1 MQQVVF
7 NHTYTLPLME
17 HFNTIQ
23 GEGFHA
29 GKAAYFLRLG
39 GCDIG
44 CTWCD
49 VKESW
54 DANSHPQ
61 VKIVDM
67 LRFIKECNAKTCVV
81 TGGEP
86 MLYNLYPLT
95 DLLRQNHIQLHVES
109 SGAYPITG
117 NWNWITLSPKKFKK
131 PQEENLKRA
140 NELKVVIYHPN
151 DFRWAEE
158 NAEKVS
164 EHCELYLQPEWG
176 KSSEIIP
183 LMVEYIKQ
191 NPKWKIS
198 LQIHKFMNIP

>member
-1 MQQVVF
+1 MSVV
-7 NHTYTLPLME
+7 NSGDYLPLME
-17 HFNTIQ
+17 HFNTVQ
-23 GEGFHA
+23 GEGFHS

-54 DANSHPQ
+54 DAAVHPQ
-61 VKIVDM
+61 VHVSTMLDFIVAE
-67 LRFIKECNAKTCVV
+67 KANTCVV

-86 MLYNLYPLT
+86 MLHQLAPLT
-95 DLLRQNHIQLHVES
+95 TLLHNNQIQLHVET
-109 SGAYPITG
+109 SGAYPISGQWDWVTV
-117 NWNWITLSPKKFKK
+117 SPKRFKK
-131 PQEENLKRA
+131 PFPEVLAKA

-158 NAEKVS
+158 NAALVNENCV
-164 EHCELYLQPEWG
+164 LYLQPEWS
-176 KSSEIIP
+176 KSEEVIP
-183 LMVEYIKQ
+183 LMVEYVKQ
-191 NPKWKIS
+191 HPKWMIS

>member
-1 MQQVVF
+1 MQTTKLF
-7 NHTYTLPLME
+7 STTLPLME

-39 GCDIG
+39 GCNIG
-44 CTWCD
+44 CSWCD

-54 DANSHPQ
+54 DASVHPQ
-61 VKIVDM
+61 VSIQEM
-67 LRFIKECNAKTCVV
+67 LEFIQSCRANTCVV

-86 MLYNLYPLT
+86 MMNNLLPLT
-95 DLLRQNHIQLHVES
+95 DLLHQHQIQLHVET
-109 SGAYPITG
+109 SGAYSISG
-117 NWNWITLSPKKFKK
+117 NWDWLTLSPKRFKK
-131 PQEENLKRA
+131 PLAENLAKA
-140 NELKVVIYHPN
+140 DELKVVIYHPN

-158 NAEKVS
+158 NAEKVNKK
-164 EHCELYLQPEWG
+164 CELYLQPEWS
-176 KSSEIIP
+176 KSSEMVP

-191 NPKWKIS
+191 HPKWKIS